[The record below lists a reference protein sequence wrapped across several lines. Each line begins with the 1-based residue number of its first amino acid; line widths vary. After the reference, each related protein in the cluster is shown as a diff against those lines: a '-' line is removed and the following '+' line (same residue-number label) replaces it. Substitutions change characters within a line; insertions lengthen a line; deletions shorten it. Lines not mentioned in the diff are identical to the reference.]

1 MDLPARKA
9 LCVIHIQLADHFQR
23 TPEVRPVR
31 FQYLKAERAATLF
44 M

>member
-1 MDLPARKA
+1 VLKELA
-9 LCVIHIQLADHFQR
+9 VIRFQLADHFQR
-23 TPEVRPVR
+23 TPEVRPAR